1 MGHEKSS
8 SGREL
13 VRTVA
18 SKQFADVVFDATE
31 VALDENL
38 PEGILKELPVVG
50 SIVKIVRA
58 GQSIAGELFVRK
70 LLRFLKELQGVSRD
84 ERERLLQ
91 KYPDSS
97 DKQRILG
104 ENLLLA
110 LERLDDVE
118 KPSVLA
124 RFFAAYVKS
133 EIDYISFTRLARAL
147 ERFNLE
153 LLPNLRWFYTRE
165 EPIVETPEEIIHELS
180 LAGLVTVGLRGSG
193 TIGGSANYLYSSI
206 GASFLRIGF
215 NVEVQKR

>member
-1 MGHEKSS
+1 MEQKKSS

-18 SKQFADVVFDATE
+18 GEQLADVVFDTAE
-31 VALDENL
+31 VALDGIL
-38 PEGILKELPVVG
+38 SEGVLKELPVVG
-50 SIVKIVRA
+50 AIVKTVRA
-58 GQSIAGELFVRK
+58 GHSIADELFIRK
-70 LLRFLKELQGVSRD
+70 LLRFLKELQSVPRD

-97 DKQRILG
+97 DDQRILG

-124 RFFAAYVKS
+124 RFFAAYVNS
-133 EIDYISFTRLARAL
+133 EIDYTTFTRLACAL

-165 EPIVETPEEIIHELS
+165 KPIVETPEEIIHELS
-180 LAGLVTVGLRGSG
+180 LAGLVTVSLRHSG
-193 TIGGSANYLYSSI
+193 TFGGSADYLCSSI

-215 NVEVQKR
+215 DIEVQKQ